1 MQQTAQYIIAL
12 ESEKTQLLTQNCQLK
27 RLVDQNDNA
36 GVVEVVQTVTQ
47 TNTSSTSTTQQPHAL
62 KKRKIDTIY
71 TMQTISD
78 SSDEGL
84 GSMSP
89 EPTTVTLLS
98 SASNPTTTTV
108 VAGTAMISKST
119 TNAAAVNAKEF
130 IEMKTLLEMER
141 RKNSALEDRL
151 RQFTECHQT
160 TIYTNGERISYEP
173 HEVIEHTDNL
183 RHTDDEQQV
192 QTVLVD
198 KVHHH
203 NMQNVH
209 VLALDSIP
217 TVGQTQVVM
226 CAPVE
231 HEEVEMVETMSRMHR
246 NQPQIDDDDDDSRT
260 LSPCDMIH
268 TKEELIIDDNRP
280 QSPYADSHHMQSH
293 PMVAHK
299 IPSSTIRLQP
309 ILEAAIKAE
318 PKVEVERIH
327 SPGSM
332 TVLKECNTDAI
343 ATNGTAVNQTQSRM
357 FITHQNTSRQN
368 LETIVEAIRRE
379 YTF

>member
-1 MQQTAQYIIAL
+1 MQQTAQYIMTL
-12 ESEKTQLLTQNCQLK
+12 ESEKTQLLNQNCQLK
-27 RLVDQNDNA
+27 RLVDQNDNGGA
-36 GVVEVVQTVTQ
+36 VEIAVSQ
-47 TNTSSTSTTQQPHAL
+47 TNTSTTSTTQQQPHAL
-62 KKRKIDTIY
+62 KKRKLDTIY
-71 TMQTISD
+71 TMQAISD

-89 EPTTVTLLS
+89 EPTTATLLS
-98 SASNPTTTTV
+98 SAASNPTTI
-108 VAGTAMISKST
+108 VAGTAIISKQ
-119 TNAAAVNAKEF
+119 TNGVAAMNAKEF

-160 TIYTNGERISYEP
+160 TTIYTNGERISYEP

-183 RHTDDEQQV
+183 RHIEDDQQQQQQQI

-198 KVHHH
+198 KVHH

-209 VLALDSIP
+209 VLALDTIP

-231 HEEVEMVETMSRMHR
+231 HEEMVETMSRMHR
-246 NQPQIDDDDDDSRT
+246 NHPHIDDDDSRT
-260 LSPCDMIH
+260 LSPCDMLH
-268 TKEELIIDDNRP
+268 PKEEMLINRSRP

-293 PMVAHK
+293 TMIAHK
-299 IPSSTIRLQP
+299 VPSNTIRLQP

-327 SPGSM
+327 SPPM
-332 TVLKECNTDAI
+332 LKECINDAI
-343 ATNGTAVNQTQSRM
+343 ATNGNAVNQSQPRM

-368 LETIVEAIRRE
+368 LETIVEAIRRKFFAE
-379 YTF
+379 